1 MRIVR
6 TSDNHDAS
14 DDGDSDNFDGDVNL
28 MACLFEHIKG
38 RRSNIDDERFQL
50 WGAKH
55 LQSLLESM
63 MVVILMVAALVEDL
77 KSKVTMISGGL
88 LKATS

>member
-1 MRIVR
+1 MLVNIIMTSNDEQIVR
-6 TSDNHDAS
+6 TPDNHDDS

-38 RRSNIDDERFQL
+38 RRSNVDDERFQL

-55 LQSLLESM
+55 LQSL
-63 MVVILMVAALVEDL
+63 
-77 KSKVTMISGGL
+77 
-88 LKATS
+88 

>member
-1 MRIVR
+1 
-6 TSDNHDAS
+6 
-14 DDGDSDNFDGDVNL
+14 

-38 RRSNIDDERFQL
+38 RRSNVDDERFQL

-88 LKATS
+88 LKAIP